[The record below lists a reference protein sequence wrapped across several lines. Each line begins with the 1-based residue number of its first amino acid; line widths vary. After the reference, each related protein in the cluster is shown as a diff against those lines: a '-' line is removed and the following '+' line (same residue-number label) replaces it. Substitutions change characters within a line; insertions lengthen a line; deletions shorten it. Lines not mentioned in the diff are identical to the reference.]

1 MHYLE
6 TEFIK
11 YKNNQLYIDEI
22 KVEDLA
28 KKFGTP
34 LYIYSKNHFNN
45 KYKEFENAFK
55 DINHSMQLKLI
66 SILM

>member
-11 YKNNQLYIDEI
+11 YKNNQLYVDDI

-28 KKFGTP
+28 KEFGTP
-34 LYIYSKNHFNN
+34 LYIYSKNH
-45 KYKEFENAFK
+45 
-55 DINHSMQLKLI
+55 L
-66 SILM
+66 